1 MQDIAVFNSSPLI
14 NLAKA
19 GQLEL
24 INKLFHFCYIPEAVY
39 NEIIVEGKDKSGFA
53 DVQSL
58 IKNNTIKIRQI
69 KDTLLAKT
77 LQTELDFGESE
88 AIVLATEIKNCVLI
102 IDESE
107 GRKFADIYGL
117 KKTGFIG
124 ILLQAY
130 KLKLLDDIEKPLN
143 KAINKG
149 FWIKKSLLKQVLDTI
164 KNVK

>member
-1 MQDIAVFNSSPLI
+1 MKTLTMQDIAVFNSSPLI

-24 INKLFHFCYIPEAVY
+24 INKLFHVCYIPEAVY

-69 KDTLLAKT
+69 KDTLLFKT

-117 KKTGFIG
+117 
-124 ILLQAY
+124 
-130 KLKLLDDIEKPLN
+130 
-143 KAINKG
+143 
-149 FWIKKSLLKQVLDTI
+149 
-164 KNVK
+164 